1 MILYGK
7 NGNRLKE
14 SKPQKKI
21 SPAALSKDTDAFLR
35 GFRGGTAL
43 GGLRPPRAAKNSFV
57 VGSGRQF
64 RLGRHPTANG
74 RYPSSFSIKQI

>member
-43 GGLRPPRAAKNSFV
+43 GGLRPPRAAK
-57 VGSGRQF
+57 R
-64 RLGRHPTANG
+64 
-74 RYPSSFSIKQI
+74 

>member
-43 GGLRPPRAAKNSFV
+43 GGLRPPRAAKKLFYCRVWSAV
-57 VGSGRQF
+57 SSGGTPFGER
-64 RLGRHPTANG
+64 
-74 RYPSSFSIKQI
+74 